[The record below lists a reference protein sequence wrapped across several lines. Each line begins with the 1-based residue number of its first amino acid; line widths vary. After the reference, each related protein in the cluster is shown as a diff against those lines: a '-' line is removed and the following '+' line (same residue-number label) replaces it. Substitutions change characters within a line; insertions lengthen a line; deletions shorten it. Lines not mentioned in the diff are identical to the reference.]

1 MEHPFDASHRFLTMP
16 RVKTIDD
23 VNLNG
28 KRVFVR
34 VDFNVPLDSDGTI
47 TDDTRIE
54 AALPTIRKLLDQGAK
69 IILASHLGRPKGKRV
84 ESMSLSPVAPI
95 LSDKLGVPVL
105 FLDDCVGE
113 AVENALNGL
122 GDGQV
127 ALLENLRF
135 HAGETDNDSDFASQ
149 LARLADAYVNDAFGT
164 AHRAHA
170 STYGVATLL
179 ADKVSGLLIEKELEF
194 LGQKTESPNRPF
206 TVILGG
212 AKVSDKI
219 KVIDKLLDKADSII
233 IGGAMAYT
241 FALAQG
247 KKVGE
252 SLSEPDKVDL
262 AKDALAKAE
271 AKGVRFL
278 LPVDTLTT
286 DALDFDAK
294 SLGEIKVVEGDIP
307 DGWEGVDIG
316 PRTVELYSS
325 EVANAQTVLWN
336 GPMGVFEIEDSS
348 RGTFAIAKAVAENDS
363 ISIIGGGDS
372 VKAIKQSGY
381 GAEVTFM
388 STGGG
393 ASLEFL
399 EGKELPG
406 VSVLDQIQN

>member
-1 MEHPFDASHRFLTMP
+1 M
-16 RVKTIDD
+16 
-23 VNLNG
+23 
-28 KRVFVR
+28 
-34 VDFNVPLDSDGTI
+34 PLDSDGTI
-47 TDDTRIE
+47 TDETRIE

-69 IILASHLGRPKGKRV
+69 VILASHLGRPKGERV
-84 ESMSLSPVAPI
+84 ESMSLSPVATD
-95 LSDKLGVPVL
+95 LSDKLGEPVL

-113 AVENALNGL
+113 AVQNALNGL
-122 GDGQV
+122 GDGHV

-135 HAGETDNDSDFASQ
+135 HPGETQNDQDFASQ
-149 LARLADAYVNDAFGT
+149 LARLADVYVNDAFGT

-194 LGQKTESPNRPF
+194 LGKKTESPNRPF

-262 AKDALAKAE
+262 AKNALAKAE
-271 AKGVRFL
+271 SKGVRFL

-286 DALDFDAK
+286 DALDFEAK

-307 DGWEGVDIG
+307 DGWEGIDIG
-316 PRTVELYSS
+316 PRTVELYST

-348 RGTFAIAKAVAENDS
+348 RGTFAIAEAVAESDS

-381 GAEVTFM
+381 GAKVTFM

-406 VSVLDQIQN
+406 VSVLDQIKN

>member
-1 MEHPFDASHRFLTMP
+1 LERPFDASHRFLTMP

-135 HAGETDNDSDFASQ
+135 YSGETDNDSDFASQ

-179 ADKVSGLLIEKELEF
+179 ADRVSGLLIEKELEF